1 MSCLCPNCQ
10 VNVPK
15 YECPVC
21 NCSYCL
27 RCDSYIH
34 SFPSK
39 RSHLRKYIQY
49 KSKSNDLDNKTYTYQ
64 ENNSSNYNKFKNE
77 EINCD
82 IEPKNIFF
90 YDRNKCES
98 NSPRVDEENEL
109 NNSMKREEYS
119 KKISSIGDE
128 IIYTRENFDNKLEAL
143 HEHFHIINEN
153 KKLKMNELNKKNLEE
168 IDILSSEKGVQI
180 QRLKEIID
188 EQLDIIN
195 QLQEDNNN
203 LKNIYNGNKNDIEKL
218 NLEKQKIIE
227 ENNSIEEMNNQK
239 MKELLKVNEEEK
251 SKLIEEYSEELSK
264 LKDRYLQNEELLK
277 TAFNEKQKSLNEY
290 IEDSNNEKKEL
301 SMMINSL
308 ISDNNNKL
316 KETENL
322 KERND
327 NLEQICNER
336 EGQYNAMKEA
346 LAKGDMQ

>member
-1 MSCLCPNCQ
+1 MSCLCPNCH

-39 RSHLRKYIQY
+39 RAHQRKYIHY
-49 KSKSNDLDNKTYTYQ
+49 KSNELDNKTYAYQ
-64 ENNSSNYNKFKNE
+64 ENNSSNYNKFKKE

-98 NSPRVDEENEL
+98 NSPRGDEENEL
-109 NNSMKREEYS
+109 NNSMKKEEYS
-119 KKISSIGDE
+119 KKISSLGDE

-153 KKLKMNELNKKNLEE
+153 KKLKMNEINKKNLEE
-168 IDILSSEKGVQI
+168 INILSSEKGVQI

-203 LKNIYNGNKNDIEKL
+203 LKNIYNGNKKNIEKL

-239 MKELLKVNEEEK
+239 IKELLKVNEEDK
-251 SKLIEEYSEELSK
+251 SKLIEEYNEELTK
-264 LKDRYLQNEELLK
+264 LKDRYFQNEELFK
-277 TAFNEKQKSLNEY
+277 TAFNEKQKNLNEY
-290 IEDSNNEKKEL
+290 IEDSNNEKNEL

-308 ISDNNNKL
+308 ITDNKNKI

-327 NLEQICNER
+327 NLGKMYNER
-336 EGQYNAMKEA
+336 EGQYNAMKEV
-346 LAKGDMQ
+346 LAKSDMQ

>member
-39 RSHLRKYIQY
+39 RAHQRKYIHY
-49 KSKSNDLDNKTYTYQ
+49 KSNELDNKTYAYQ
-64 ENNSSNYNKFKNE
+64 ENNSSNYNKFKKE

-98 NSPRVDEENEL
+98 NSPRGDEENEL
-109 NNSMKREEYS
+109 NNSMKKEEYS
-119 KKISSIGDE
+119 KKISSLGDE

-168 IDILSSEKGVQI
+168 INILSSEKGVQI

-203 LKNIYNGNKNDIEKL
+203 LKNIYNGNKKNIEKL

-239 MKELLKVNEEEK
+239 IKELLKVNEEEK
-251 SKLIEEYSEELSK
+251 SKLIEEYNEELTK
-264 LKDRYLQNEELLK
+264 LKDRYFQNEE
-277 TAFNEKQKSLNEY
+277 QKNLNEY
-290 IEDSNNEKKEL
+290 IEDSNNEKNEL

-308 ISDNNNKL
+308 ITDNKNKI

-327 NLEQICNER
+327 NLGKMYNER
-336 EGQYNAMKEA
+336 EGQYNAMKEV
-346 LAKGDMQ
+346 LAKSDMQ